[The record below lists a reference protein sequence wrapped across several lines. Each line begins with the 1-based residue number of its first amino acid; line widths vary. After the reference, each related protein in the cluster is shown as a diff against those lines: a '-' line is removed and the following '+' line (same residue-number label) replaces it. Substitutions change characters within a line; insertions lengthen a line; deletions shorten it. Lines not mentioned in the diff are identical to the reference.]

1 MEDSFQ
7 LMIVD
12 EPSSSLK
19 KKISRGASAEKRVK
33 TSIISEK
40 RKLTEHEID
49 FLLDF
54 IQPQKGIPF
63 EVAMSIVDINRAKFI
78 KSLEKAL
85 VNPLII
91 PKLKQELQSAYQKSL
106 IEPGENVSI
115 IAAQSFGQF
124 QTQSTLNSFHKA
136 GLSEKTVVSGV
147 SRFSEILDATKT
159 PKGSSCIVYFTK
171 GFDTLFNLRK
181 TISSTI
187 VGLTLKQL
195 CQKCEIVFDKQR
207 EDWYDTFEM
216 VYNDKFK
223 QFDHCISVILDEKL
237 LFQYSLTLEE
247 IALKIEETYA
257 DLVVVFS
264 PLHLR
269 RMDIFVDTTAI
280 QMPEKCLSYVTPEN
294 AQEVYMEDVVIPNL
308 EKLLIC
314 GVSGI
319 TNMFFTSQKDASG
332 NEQWFVE
339 TEGSN
344 FSDILAHPLVDK
356 KQTIT
361 NNMREIFQVLGIEA
375 ARQYM
380 IEEITASMSG
390 INPCHSKL
398 LVDKMTYNGNIVS
411 ISRYAMRSEGSGA
424 LSKASF
430 EEPFDNLLS
439 AAVYGE
445 KELTDGVS
453 AGIICGKLGRFGTG
467 MCDVR
472 VDVEKLQN
480 MNAILGSVKEEMV
493 I

>member
-12 EPSSSLK
+12 EEKPLPTK
-19 KKISRGASAEKRVK
+19 KKIARGASAEKRVK
-33 TSIISEK
+33 TSLVYEK
-40 RKLTEHEID
+40 RKLTEDEID

-63 EVAMSIVDINRAKFI
+63 EVAMSIVEINRAKFI
-78 KSLEKAL
+78 KPLQKAM

-91 PKLKQELQSAYQKSL
+91 PKLKEELHTAYQKTL

-171 GFDTLFNLRK
+171 GSDSLQNLRK
-181 TISSTI
+181 TISSTV
-187 VGLTLKQL
+187 VGLTLKHL
-195 CQKCEIVFDKQR
+195 CEKFIINFDKQR
-207 EDWYDTFEM
+207 EEWYDIFEM

-223 QFDHCISVILDEKL
+223 QFRHCISLTFNEKL
-237 LFQYSLTLEE
+237 LYQYSLTLEE
-247 IALKIEETYA
+247 IAAKIEETYA

-269 RMDIFVDTTAI
+269 RMDIFVDTSAI
-280 QMPEKCLSYVTPEN
+280 EMPKECLSYVTPEN
-294 AQEVYMEDVVIPNL
+294 AHEVYMEDVVIPNL
-308 EKLLIC
+308 EKLLVC
-314 GVSGI
+314 GISGI
-319 TNMFFTSQKDASG
+319 SNMFFTSRKDEAG
-332 NEQWFVE
+332 KEEWFIE

-356 KQTIT
+356 KQTFT

-398 LVDKMTYNGNIVS
+398 LVDKMTYNGTIVS

-472 VDVEKLQN
+472 VDVEKLQK
-480 MNAILGSVKEEMV
+480 MNKILGDVKEE
-493 I
+493 IF